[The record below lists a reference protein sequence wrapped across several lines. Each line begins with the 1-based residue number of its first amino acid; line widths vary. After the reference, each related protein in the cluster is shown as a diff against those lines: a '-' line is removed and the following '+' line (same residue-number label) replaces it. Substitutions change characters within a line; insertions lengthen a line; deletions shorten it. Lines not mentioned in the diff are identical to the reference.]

1 MPFDIDPRFVPSN
14 EPAPAAPAAVPVAP
28 PPPPV
33 ENDQVVVDTG
43 E

>member
-14 EPAPAAPAAVPVAP
+14 EPAAPAPAAVPPAP
-28 PPPPV
+28 PPPVKSDEVIV
-33 ENDQVVVDTG
+33 EPG